1 MKFACVEYTTKNH
14 KIWIPSE
21 EHPNYLGDPLS
32 EIDPTSFG
40 SYTTAFNGQH
50 VPLMG
55 AILGQMDGNVLQ
67 GLYQRLHWKIFGSWG
82 NYSLGYFK
90 QFDTVMVVYDWKRGN
105 EIAKFVKRLRNT
117 YPQIAVVGVPTQPFG
132 QLREQWRNG
141 EEHLSSL
148 VEFYNSCDAVLSI
161 VRATVPYQQ
170 SLTKTPVV
178 YIPQPYPAEYAIQN
192 WRACTNKESVI
203 FIAGETSR
211 PDILAGH
218 LAAKEIQ
225 HRFRDSIIHV
235 TDTPDSPLNV
245 QLLQNTIHELV
256 PFRPWRQYLPY
267 LAGIK
272 IVINMDTWWTRGRV
286 QADCA
291 AVGTASVGGPSD
303 GQQELFPELL
313 VRDVEDFKTAIEL
326 GTHLLND
333 CDFYQTTTLRAKH
346 RLFSYNFD
354 HTVKRFSKLV
364 ELIKKKE
371 VQNYPE
377 FHWVND
383 ILVEK

>member
-1 MKFACVEYTTKNH
+1 MKFACVEYTTKSH

-50 VPLMG
+50 VPLTG
-55 AILGQMDGNVLQ
+55 AILGQLDGNVLQ
-67 GLYQRLHWKIFGSWG
+67 GLYQRLHWRLLATWG

-90 QFDTVMVVYDWKRGN
+90 NFDTLLVVYDWKRGN
-105 EIAKFVKRLRNT
+105 ELAKFVKRLRAT
-117 YPQIAVVGVPTQPFG
+117 YPAMVIVGVPTQPFG
-132 QLREQWRNG
+132 QLRDQWRSG
-141 EEHLSSL
+141 AEHLSSL
-148 VEFYNSCDAVLSI
+148 IEFYNSCHAVLSI

-178 YIPQPYPAEYAIQN
+178 YIPQPYPAEYAQKS
-192 WRACTNKESVI
+192 WREPADKESII

-225 HRFRDSIIHV
+225 RQFRDSIIHV
-235 TDTPDSPLNV
+235 TATPDSPLNT
-245 QLLQNTIHELV
+245 QLLKGTIHEIV

-267 LAGIK
+267 LAGVK
-272 IVINMDTWWTRGRV
+272 IVLNMDTWWTRGRV

-291 AVGTASVGGPSD
+291 AVGTASIGGPSD
-303 GQQELFPELL
+303 AQTELFPELM
-313 VRDVEDFKTAIEL
+313 VRDVEDFHTAIKL
-326 GTHLLND
+326 GTHLLGDNS
-333 CDFYQTTTLRAKH
+333 FYSETTERARH
-346 RLFSYNFD
+346 RILSYNFEN
-354 HTVKRFSKLV
+354 TVTRFTKLV
-364 ELIKKKE
+364 DLIKKDE
-371 VQNYPE
+371 VQNFPE
-377 FHWVND
+377 FHWVNNV
-383 ILVEK
+383 LVEK